1 MLDRRALLAATAAL
15 PVAAAAAG
23 PSLARTT
30 GRVERFDAPT
40 SAGLLPRAVDVW
52 LPPGYDGDRT
62 RYPVLYMHDGQNL
75 FEPGR
80 AFGGQEWRID
90 ETLETLI
97 AADRVRAP
105 IVVGIWNS
113 ANRALDYMPRKAVT
127 ADTFTLGLGRD
138 VLRAAD
144 ITSDA
149 YLAWLTGVL
158 KPAIDGRY
166 RTRPGR
172 DDTFVMGSSMGGLIS
187 AYALAEYPQVFGGA
201 ACVSTHWPAGDGVV
215 IDWLAANLPAPG
227 RHRLYFD
234 YGTATLD
241 ALYPPLQARMD
252 TALRAAGWREAADWI
267 TRRFDGA
274 EHTEA
279 AWAARV
285 DIPLTFLLGT

>member
-1 MLDRRALLAATAAL
+1 MLARRALLAAAAL
-15 PVAAAAAG
+15 LPLAT
-23 PSLARTT
+23 PSVARTG
-30 GRVERFDAPT
+30 GRVERFEAPEP
-40 SAGLLPRAVDVW
+40 AGILSRPVDVW
-52 LPPGYDGDRT
+52 LPPGYDGGASRH
-62 RYPVLYMHDGQNL
+62 PVLYMHDGQNL
-75 FEPGR
+75 FESGR

-90 ETLETLI
+90 ETLEALI
-97 AADRVRAP
+97 SGNRIRAP

-113 ANRALDYMPRKAVT
+113 ANRALDYMPRKAVR
-127 ADTFTLGLGRD
+127 AETFSLGLGRD
-138 VLRAAD
+138 VLRRED
-144 ITSDA
+144 IASDA
-149 YLAWLTGVL
+149 YLAWLTGAL
-158 KPAIDGRY
+158 KPAIDARY
-166 RTRPGR
+166 RTLPGR

-187 AYALAEYPQVFGGA
+187 AYALAEHPDVFGGA
-201 ACVSTHWPAGDGVV
+201 ACLSTHWPAGDGVV

-241 ALYPPLQARMD
+241 ALYPPHQARMD
-252 TALRAAGWREAADWI
+252 AALRTAGWREGADWI

>member
-15 PVAAAAAG
+15 PLAGAG
-23 PSLARTT
+23 PVLARTT

-40 SAGLLPRAVDVW
+40 SAGVLPRAVEVW
-52 LPPGYDGDRT
+52 LPPGYDGART
-62 RYPVLYMHDGQNL
+62 RHPVLYMQDGQNV

-90 ETLETLI
+90 ETLEALI
-97 AADRVRAP
+97 AVDRVRAP
-105 IVVGIWNS
+105 IVLGVWNS

-127 ADTFTLGLGRD
+127 ADTFTLGLGAD
-138 VLRAAD
+138 ALRTED

-158 KPAIDGRY
+158 KPAIDARY
-166 RTRPGR
+166 RTLPGR

-187 AYALAEYPQVFGGA
+187 AYALAEYPEVFGGA
-201 ACVSTHWPAGDGVV
+201 ACISTHWPAGDGVV
-215 IDWLAANLPAPG
+215 IDWLAAHLPPPG
-227 RHRLYFD
+227 GHRLYFD
-234 YGTATLD
+234 HGTTTLD

-252 TALRAAGWREAADWI
+252 AHLRAAGWRQGVDWI
-267 TRRFDGA
+267 TRRFEGA

-279 AWAARV
+279 AWAARA
-285 DIPLTFLLGT
+285 DIPLAFLLGA

>member
-1 MLDRRALLAATAAL
+1 MLARRVLLAAAAL
-15 PVAAAAAG
+15 LPLAT
-23 PSLARTT
+23 PSVARTS
-30 GRVERFDAPT
+30 GRVERFEAPEP
-40 SAGLLPRAVDVW
+40 AGILSRPVDVW
-52 LPPGYDGDRT
+52 LPPGYDGGAARH
-62 RYPVLYMHDGQNL
+62 PVLYMHDGQNL

-90 ETLETLI
+90 ETLDAMI

-113 ANRALDYMPRKAVT
+113 ADRALDYMPRKAVS
-127 ADTFTLGLGRD
+127 AETFSLGLGRD
-138 VLRAAD
+138 VLRAGD

-158 KPAIDGRY
+158 KPAIDARF
-166 RTRPGR
+166 RTLPGR

-187 AYALAEYPQVFGGA
+187 AYALAEHPDVFGGA
-201 ACVSTHWPAGDGVV
+201 ACLSTHWPAGDGVV
-215 IDWLAANLPAPG
+215 IDWLAEHLPSPA

-252 TALRAAGWREAADWI
+252 AALRAAGWREGGDWV
-267 TRRFDGA
+267 TRRFEGA

-279 AWAARV
+279 AWAARADV
-285 DIPLTFLLGT
+285 PLAFLLGV